1 MLVTYVKKFAKKVH
15 QRLENRS
22 FTEDLSGDAGQVS
35 TCKSKCMLA
44 EIFVYAHYLLIDAVR
59 PLVLAFPTRPF

>member
-1 MLVTYVKKFAKKVH
+1 M
-15 QRLENRS
+15 
-22 FTEDLSGDAGQVS
+22 FTEDMSGDAGPVS
-35 TCKSKCMLA
+35 MCKSKCMLA